1 MKRIILLCSGG
12 MSTGI
17 LLSKMEEY
25 AKKINFECEIS
36 AHGVN
41 RAGEE
46 GMNADVILLAPQV
59 RFVADEVR
67 AQCPDAIVE
76 VVDMMDYGTMNGEKV
91 IKHIINILDEK

>member
-1 MKRIILLCSGG
+1 MKKIILLCSGG

-41 RAGEE
+41 RAGDE
-46 GMNADVILLAPQV
+46 GSDADVILLAPQV
-59 RFVADEVR
+59 RFVADDIR
-67 AQCPDAIVE
+67 KKCPNAIVE
-76 VVDMMDYGTMNGEKV
+76 VVDMMEYGTMNGEKI
-91 IKHIINILDEK
+91 IKHIVSILDEE